1 VARVDRRRAQ
11 REARHARTRGTRRS
25 RGGSRTVSART
36 VEQTLFF
43 TRLRRQAKWAFALMV
58 IVFAVGFAF
67 LGVGS
72 GGLDLQSLVQ
82 DVFGSKGGGG
92 TSVSKAQ
99 KEVAKHPNDPT
110 AYKKLYEALKSKGRT
125 QEAITALEHYVKLRP
140 RDVEQLQNLALLEN
154 QAATNALQSNQIA
167 RFNQQNSR
175 AGGIFGSAI
184 PGADPIE
191 NAVSA
196 QVTKDERS
204 TFESYRKNANLLL
217 GTLTR
222 LAKLQNDSSSYTRLA
237 QNAAQFGYPAKA
249 IAAYKKALKLETDP
263 RLKAQ
268 IRAQLKA
275 LRSGTATTGG

>member
-25 RGGSRTVSART
+25 RGGSRTTSART

-99 KEVAKHPNDPT
+99 KEVAKHPNDPQ
-110 AYKKLYEALKSKGRT
+110 AYKKLADAYRAKGRT
-125 QEAITALEHYVKLRP
+125 DDAIVALEKYVKLKP
-140 RDVEQLQNLALLEN
+140 KDTAQLQTLAQLET
-154 QAATNALQSNQIA
+154 QAATNAYQANQIA
-167 RFNQQNSR
+167 KFNLQSSQ
-175 AGGIFGSAI
+175 ATGLFGSGI
-184 PGADPIE
+184 PGADPLE
-191 NAVSA
+191 NALSSNATA
-196 QVTKDERS
+196 QERS
-204 TFESYRKNANLLL
+204 TFEAYRKNANRVL

-222 LAKLQNDSSSYTRLA
+222 LATVQHDAFSYTRLA
-237 QNAAQFGYPAKA
+237 QAAAQFGYPAKA
-249 IAAYKKALKLETDP
+249 IKAYKKALKLEKDP

-268 IRAQLKA
+268 IRQQLKA
-275 LRSGTATTGG
+275 LTGG

>member
-1 VARVDRRRAQ
+1 MARVDRRRAQ
-11 REARHARTRGTRRS
+11 REARHARARGTRRA
-25 RGGSRTVSART
+25 RGGSRTTSART

-58 IVFAVGFAF
+58 IVFGVGFAF

-99 KEVAKHPNDPT
+99 KEVAKHPKDPQ
-110 AYKKLYEALKSKGRT
+110 AYKKLFDALKSKGRT
-125 QEAITALEHYVKLRP
+125 EEAIVALEKYLTLAPH
-140 RDVEQLQNLALLEN
+140 DVTQLQNLALIEN
-154 QAATNALQSNQIA
+154 TETNNALQANQIA
-167 RFNQQNSR
+167 SFNQQSAR
-175 AGGIFGSAI
+175 ASGIFGSAI
-184 PGADPIE
+184 PGVDPVE

-204 TFESYRKNANLLL
+204 TFESYRKNANRLL
-217 GTLTR
+217 GTLKK
-222 LAKLQNDSSSYTRLA
+222 LAKIQKDAFSYTRLA
-237 QNAAQFGYPAKA
+237 QAAAQFGYPAQA
-249 IAAYKKALKLETDP
+249 IAAYKQALKLESDP
-263 RLKAQ
+263 KLKAQ

-275 LRSGTATTGG
+275 LTGR